1 MPFLFPNKVLT
12 EGMRSAVSCQI
23 LEGNLPIQFHW
34 EKNGRRL
41 YGDDVSYNKEKRKGI
56 MSYGGGKKLNSIMFN
71 GANWKYSNY
80 GHAKPDSGIS
90 IRSNDEYSSTLI
102 IDRLEFGHRGNY
114 TCMASN
120 AAGSSSHTA
129 ELKVNGKFMNS
140 I

>member
-1 MPFLFPNKVLT
+1 
-12 EGMRSAVSCQI
+12 
-23 LEGNLPIQFHW
+23 
-34 EKNGRRL
+34 
-41 YGDDVSYNKEKRKGI
+41 

-71 GANWKYSNY
+71 GANNWKYTNY